1 MTLIVSTIV
10 LASSVQNLFGQNPV
24 VSFKSTKNVVCP
36 GTATNFINNS
46 YPVAPA
52 TSIVSFKFT
61 FGGSANPAVDT
72 ARWNPTGVM
81 FNGSMCGQIGLTLE
95 VVDNLGQRSTGSTTI
110 IVPCYYNT
118 PQINP
123 QNTKTL
129 CVGDS
134 VVLSMNAGFTGTYQW
149 TLNNIDITGATDST
163 YIVKGDGYYGCSVV
177 DANNCSWTSY
187 RYVQYNQTLN
197 PRIQIWGN
205 KNGGNSST
213 IKNGDI
219 VKLCLGDVLTG
230 SAQIN
235 WFNTNQTITWS
246 NGSTGQQTK
255 IDSVGTYSYTV
266 SANGCS
272 EQSDTFTVVMLQL
285 PIPIVTAPLKSV
297 YCNGDTMP
305 VLKLMNNGYTNI
317 AWGIGGQYYNWNI
330 SLVDSFIIASS
341 GTYGVMVT
349 DANGCS
355 DTSGLFKVTFN
366 PSPNQPII
374 SPDQY
379 QPGCHVWCDN
389 FPGCT
394 YQWLLNDAALVG
406 ENTQY
411 MDVSKYGSGFYK
423 VEVTNSSGCSSL
435 SDPNYANCTA
445 TGLEFRD
452 KKYQQATLSQNPA
465 SGSVTVNTPER
476 SEIFLIS
483 TSGRVILSA
492 QGTEVLFDLQ
502 DVPAGLYF
510 VKTISKDGTSAQK
523 LLVQQ

>member
-1 MTLIVSTIV
+1 MVTLIVSAIV

-341 GTYGVMVT
+341 ATY
-349 DANGCS
+349 
-355 DTSGLFKVTFN
+355 
-366 PSPNQPII
+366 
-374 SPDQY
+374 
-379 QPGCHVWCDN
+379 DN